1 MKTPRTIR
9 SLLLAGAL
17 SLSLLSGCVPS
28 PEDAS
33 SAGSDGSV
41 ASTPS
46 STPPSSASE
55 GVPPASID
63 GDGITVAP
71 LDMTAVSPVSAGVRA
86 TDSNTRLVVNTENPL
101 FLFRSS
107 TPEKAEGVVKLW
119 KMLPEDVRAYSAI
132 LTSYDA
138 TKDNDTVVQY
148 FDDLLTVA
156 DAQNIPVV
164 LQVEHWNSYSEREM
178 FTQEQL
184 SGLLKRHASLKGYAH
199 TELSCMYSEEEE
211 SKRIKNTLRACKENN
226 ALFIW
231 LDMEY
236 VQNTNVFARFL
247 EDEELY
253 SLMSSYA
260 HNVVLV
266 DKHNGQ
272 GRHFAVQSAAMGC
285 WLSGVCG
292 NWGSNVESWLW
303 WEEGFGQYDDM
314 GGTFRS
320 ESEDLIKQYPA
331 AMAGIDTLNDT
342 VGGATVYSFEDL
354 TMTAVNA
361 DGETVWTPAFYN
373 VLYPIYQKIVSG
385 GLIPTRDEVKS
396 KVKVAYQ
403 YSDIDAEDTAGYE
416 SPLLIDLYGPTLD
429 YMNTYRQLRVSK
441 KWLPTT
447 GRYYIVPSLLRQVS
461 ASAVLP
467 DAAIVNSGNYQSLLG
482 SDAASKQ
489 AYFNSKYAETYT
501 GTATMYAMEN
511 YSLIFNNHENTTINA
526 HESAR
531 FALKNQKTMAIDLP
545 EHSYSLLYEDG
556 GALKIELYNYRYDAR
571 DFLNKKIRWDMFID
585 DYLEGNRDTS
595 PEDLRTTTITLEGL
609 SARPELT
616 VAGNNSAVAKTA
628 WEEASGA
635 LTVQITSN
643 GVVTLQLKGLA

>member
-1 MKTPRTIR
+1 MKTPRTIV

-17 SLSLLSGCVPS
+17 SLSLLSGCVSS
-28 PEDAS
+28 PDSSSSGESGSSAS
-33 SAGSDGSV
+33 SA
-41 ASTPS
+41 PS
-46 STPPSSASE
+46 SSSTE
-55 GVPPASID
+55 GVPPAAID
-63 GDGITVAP
+63 GDDAAISP
-71 LDMTAVSPVSAGVRA
+71 LDMKTVSPVSVKGRA
-86 TDSNTRLVVNTENPL
+86 TAGNTRLVVNTENPL

-107 TPEKAEGVVKLW
+107 YPEKADGVVKLW
-119 KMLPEDVRAYSAI
+119 NMLPEDIRAYSAI
-132 LTSYDA
+132 MTTYDA
-138 TKDNDTVVQY
+138 NKDNDTVMQY
-148 FDDLLTVA
+148 FDDILTVS

-164 LQVEHWNSYSEREM
+164 LQIEHWNSYSEREM

-184 SGLLKRHASLKGYAH
+184 SSLLKRHVSLKGYAH

-211 SKRIKNTLRACKENN
+211 GKRIKNTLRACKENN

-231 LDMEY
+231 FDMEY

-303 WEEGFGQYDDM
+303 WEEGLGQYNDM
-314 GGTFRS
+314 GGTLRCMS
-320 ESEDLIKQYPA
+320 DDLIKQYPSS
-331 AMAGIDTLNDT
+331 MMGIDTLNDT

-354 TMTAVNA
+354 TITAVSA
-361 DGETVWTPAFYN
+361 DGETMWTPAFYN

-385 GLIPTRDEVKS
+385 KLIPTRDEVKS

-403 YSDIDAEDTAGYE
+403 YSDIDAEDTAGFE

-429 YMNTYRQLRVSK
+429 HMNTYRQLRVSK

-447 GRYYIVPSLLRQVS
+447 GRYYIIPSLLKQVS
-461 ASAVLP
+461 ASSVLP

-489 AYFNSKYAETYT
+489 AYFNGKYAETYT
-501 GTATMYAMEN
+501 GTATMYAMDG

-531 FALKNQKTMAIDLP
+531 FSLKNQKTMTVDLP

-556 GALKIELYNYRYDAR
+556 GSLKAELYNYRYDAR

-609 SARPELT
+609 TARPEIVL
-616 VAGNNSAVAKTA
+616 AGNNSASSKTS
-628 WEEASGA
+628 WDETNGA
-635 LTVQITSN
+635 LTIQITSN
-643 GVVTLQLKGLA
+643 GVVTLQLNGLA